1 MNFTLFV
8 MRFIITLKPIIK
20 FKKFEKNFTTIVP
33 QIFKR
38 NERIVY
44 TERSDVTEST
54 VTVRSPCCGFNLALR
69 VQLKGEDLWSYSD
82 KNKSVSLRKM

>member
-8 MRFIITLKPIIK
+8 MRFIIKLKPIIK
-20 FKKFEKNFTTIVP
+20 FRKFEKNFTTIVP

-44 TERSDVTEST
+44 TESEVTSRNLRSLYDRHVVGLTWHYVCS
-54 VTVRSPCCGFNLALR
+54 
-69 VQLKGEDLWSYSD
+69 
-82 KNKSVSLRKM
+82 

>member
-1 MNFTLFV
+1 MNFTLFA
-8 MRFIITLKPIIK
+8 MRFIIKFKPIIK

-44 TERSDVTEST
+44 TE
-54 VTVRSPCCGFNLALR
+54 
-69 VQLKGEDLWSYSD
+69 
-82 KNKSVSLRKM
+82 